1 MRSIVIGLVLLMVNF
16 VVSAQQQSV
25 FGDAQQPGYKL
36 HQEILSNI
44 ALGQNREE
52 SIYSTI
58 ISAVSEE
65 SSILTPEAKSALAF
79 NTKLSSNFYAQMLLT
94 NSLIESVK
102 VLIEENSNLAANVV
116 SIGTYLYPDFAQQVV
131 NGAALSGSI
140 EPNDALAIALASGAD
155 PSTVSTATAAS
166 GSPTPTSPIGSGIG
180 GGGSGGGDTTASS
193 N

>member
-1 MRSIVIGLVLLMVNF
+1 MVNF

>member
-1 MRSIVIGLVLLMVNF
+1 
-16 VVSAQQQSV
+16 
-25 FGDAQQPGYKL
+25 
-36 HQEILSNI
+36 
-44 ALGQNREE
+44 
-52 SIYSTI
+52 
-58 ISAVSEE
+58 
-65 SSILTPEAKSALAF
+65 
-79 NTKLSSNFYAQMLLT
+79 MLLT